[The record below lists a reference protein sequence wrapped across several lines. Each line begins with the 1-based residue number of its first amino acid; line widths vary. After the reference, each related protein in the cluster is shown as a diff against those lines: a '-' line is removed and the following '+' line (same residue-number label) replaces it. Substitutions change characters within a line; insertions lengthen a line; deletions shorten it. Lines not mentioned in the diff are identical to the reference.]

1 MIGGG
6 AFLRGDDFTFP
17 ELQSGTA
24 MCMTASV
31 EDRIDMTRADRLNI
45 RCLGWAD
52 LLTTGIDERQLRG
65 AIDRG
70 LIELGEKARNGRLM
84 FSISERFTVQ
94 IIRDLTQLWIPI
106 KQASYI
112 ARHVSARFETLLNYQ
127 ARLGAQKQGDGAL
140 SLQVTNPESGLSIR
154 FLVGNE
160 VYKPG
165 RGVTGEI
172 IEPET
177 AVIVCLSGIL
187 NDMWNWSN
195 SLSHSSVEEEN

>member
-1 MIGGG
+1 MTWMPLTQPVESMF
-6 AFLRGDDFTFP
+6 AL
-17 ELQSGTA
+17 LQTGTS
-24 MCMTASV
+24 MCMTVPIEV
-31 EDRIDMTRADRLNI
+31 EIDMTPGDRLNI

-70 LIELGEKARNGRLM
+70 LIELGEKARNGRLV

-94 IIRDLTQLWIPI
+94 IIRDLTRLWIPI

-112 ARHVSARFETLLNYQ
+112 ARHVSARFETLLNYR
-127 ARLGAQKQGDGAL
+127 AKLAAQKQGNGAL
-140 SLQVTNPESGLSIR
+140 SLQVTNPEIGLSIR
-154 FLVGNE
+154 FVVGNE

-172 IEPET
+172 ISPET
-177 AVIVCLSGIL
+177 AVIVCLSDIL
-187 NDMWNWSN
+187 DDMWNWTN
-195 SLSHSSVEEEN
+195 SLSISSIEEEN

>member
-1 MIGGG
+1 MIWMPLIRPDESVF
-6 AFLRGDDFTFP
+6 AR
-17 ELQSGTA
+17 LQSCTTI
-24 MCMTASV
+24 CMTSCGEV
-31 EDRIDMTRADRLNI
+31 GIDMAPGDRLNI

-70 LIELGEKARNGRLM
+70 LIELGEKARNGRLV

-94 IIRDLTQLWIPI
+94 IIRDLTRLWIPI

-127 ARLGAQKQGDGAL
+127 AKLGAQKQGNGAL
-140 SLQVTNPESGLSIR
+140 SLQVTNPEIGLSIR
-154 FLVGNE
+154 FIVGNE

-177 AVIVCLSGIL
+177 AVIVCLSDVL
-187 NDMWNWSN
+187 DDMWNWAN
-195 SLSHSSVEEEN
+195 SLSISSSEGEN